1 MIGLW
6 RSVDAAVG
14 RWFDRI
20 TQPVHQRTLDYLAMT
35 EAADRLADRE
45 ADTEVAEPDC
55 DPCPTLPDVWAA
67 ERAVIDLPDDMT
79 IDDYTRHI
87 QKPPAGA
94 APRPVQP
101 AAAIEVPPASAAD
114 GAGGSH
120 VVDIVDIVAVVAPVL
135 KNCGINFPYATAD
148 IVARE
153 IAHHYR
159 LASHDDP

>member
-6 RSVDAAVG
+6 RSMDAAVG

-20 TQPVHQRTLDYLAMT
+20 TRPVHQRTLDYLTMT

-45 ADTEVAEPDC
+45 ADTEVAEPHC

-87 QKPPAGA
+87 NKPPAGA
-94 APRPVQP
+94 AQRPVQTASTP
-101 AAAIEVPPASAAD
+101 ETPRSVEVD
-114 GAGGSH
+114 GGAGGSNVH
-120 VVDIVDIVAVVAPVL
+120 HVDIVAVIAPVL
-135 KNCGINFPYATAD
+135 KNCGTNFPYATAD

-159 LASHDDP
+159 LAPHNDP